1 MNDLPVESNQLLLL
15 WLNKAGFQIF
25 SNSSVLIGRDIHQL
39 VSFWNPLKG
48 TDHEIEFEKF

>member
-15 WLNKAGFQIF
+15 WLNKAGFQFF